1 MKRPVAVFFAA
12 VILFNLLYNM
22 TLPLHFDEAYYWVW
36 SKHPQLSYFDHSPM
50 IAWLIKLATA
60 LADDEWLIRLVPLG
74 CAALTGMFIWRMAAE
89 LFDPS
94 TADRALLIF
103 FTVATGPNRV

>member
-103 FTVATGPNRV
+103 LLWPRRMHR